1 MRLELKIKLKI
12 NKCEKNAS
20 DIHLYPKLQSAM
32 LRLL

>member
-12 NKCEKNAS
+12 KCEKNAS
-20 DIHLYPKLQSAM
+20 DIHLYPKLQSAV